1 MIGPHEPQFR
11 RRTDLP
17 TEDYMFA
24 EILKTPGAEM
34 IAADIKRF
42 RKFAEDWNLVQFA
55 ALLVL
60 ALFALGEMGILP

>member
-1 MIGPHEPQFR
+1 
-11 RRTDLP
+11 
-17 TEDYMFA
+17 MFA